1 MRLFASAAVLAVFL
15 SAPVFAPAFAQEAP
29 AAPAEPAVTQPVA
42 AKKDAKKNDGVICH
56 REIPTG
62 SQFPVKVCTTGA
74 DRKAQNKAAQKAQ
87 ETMQGPTSV
96 IPN

>member
-1 MRLFASAAVLAVFL
+1 MRLFASAAVLAAFL
-15 SAPVFAPAFAQEAP
+15 SAPAFAQEAP
-29 AAPAEPAVTQPVA
+29 AAPAEPVAAQPVA
-42 AKKDAKKNDGVICH
+42 TKKDAKKNDGVICH

-62 SQFPVKVCTTGA
+62 SQFPVKVCTTSA

>member
-29 AAPAEPAVTQPVA
+29 DAPAVTQPVA